1 MPGKQTPVLEK
12 RAPDDPGL
20 FDGES
25 RVFIKA
31 GLIEVALEAERSLH
45 EQVLSIPRYV
55 GLGRRHS
62 RFRWFSIYRASRYV
76 NVPPKRD
83 WDVESVAGR

>member
-1 MPGKQTPVLEK
+1 MPGKQTHALEK
-12 RAPDDPGL
+12 RALGATGL
-20 FDGES
+20 FNGES

-31 GLIEVALEAERSLH
+31 GLIKVALEAERSLH

-83 WDVESVAGR
+83 WDVESVASR